1 MRKPKTKREIYKT
14 AISQLGR
21 KILKDEKIDEN
32 GHDNTGFFGLIP
44 KPHKNIPE
52 DKIIKTYRNEFKKE
66 EVIKFVEE
74 FCDICRYVKKSDIDY
89 ANDFFIKPAFVQSN
103 TKFRNN
109 KELLFLLTC
118 EYGVLFE
125 GDFDIYAD
133 EKFKDYFLNCKH
145 ISKAQNSS
153 IKIEYTTV
161 KDLFKNVV
169 NELYVDYKSNYIN
182 KYVPYIYDIMCSHKS
197 PNRDNEPEFKF
208 KNNEDKNRFYNTVI
222 PQIIRKWSI
231 LNVSESYYEYER
243 DIEVIH
249 YGLMKL
255 SQKRIIN
262 LKAVWQDA
270 LKWVQKIK
278 FNNKDEIYNVS
289 MDEEDLKTFL
299 ETYIRPDFKSKLN
312 IKDYIGKNFNK
323 LSSVPSVNESNLEK
337 IRCLYGGKLTTLYY
351 HLCEKL
357 RINKNSIDD
366 RLKVWFYICEYFVKK
381 DDYNKFYNHS
391 CMACIWQCIGINPK
405 TFNWELYQ
413 DMQKWDKIG
422 EFTNNIPIIKLL
434 NTISQNLDESMPF
447 EIANLSFKDP
457 TFANSTFMDEYV
469 RTQDFKKLVEAV
481 SSYKDTIN
489 VYETLWQYPIFTR
502 DYRKAYLQ
510 EQFSKTCKKN
520 LIHIGD
526 DFIKQIRSYRGYNDN
541 SITNAK
547 NMIFECAIQENIRLK
562 AKQKLFN

>member
-1 MRKPKTKREIYKT
+1 
-14 AISQLGR
+14 
-21 KILKDEKIDEN
+21 
-32 GHDNTGFFGLIP
+32 
-44 KPHKNIPE
+44 
-52 DKIIKTYRNEFKKE
+52 
-66 EVIKFVEE
+66 
-74 FCDICRYVKKSDIDY
+74 
-89 ANDFFIKPAFVQSN
+89 
-103 TKFRNN
+103 
-109 KELLFLLTC
+109 
-118 EYGVLFE
+118 
-125 GDFDIYAD
+125 
-133 EKFKDYFLNCKH
+133 
-145 ISKAQNSS
+145 
-153 IKIEYTTV
+153 
-161 KDLFKNVV
+161 
-169 NELYVDYKSNYIN
+169 
-182 KYVPYIYDIMCSHKS
+182 
-197 PNRDNEPEFKF
+197 
-208 KNNEDKNRFYNTVI
+208 
-222 PQIIRKWSI
+222 
-231 LNVSESYYEYER
+231 
-243 DIEVIH
+243 
-249 YGLMKL
+249 MKL

-323 LSSVPSVNESNLEK
+323 LSAVPRDNESNLEK
-337 IRCLYGGKLTTLYY
+337 IKCLCGGKLTTLYY
-351 HLCEKL
+351 RLCKKL
-357 RINKNSIDD
+357 IINKIRDK
-366 RLKVWFYICEYFVKK
+366 LKVWFYICEYFVKK

-547 NMIFECAIQENIRLK
+547 NMIFECAIKENIRLK